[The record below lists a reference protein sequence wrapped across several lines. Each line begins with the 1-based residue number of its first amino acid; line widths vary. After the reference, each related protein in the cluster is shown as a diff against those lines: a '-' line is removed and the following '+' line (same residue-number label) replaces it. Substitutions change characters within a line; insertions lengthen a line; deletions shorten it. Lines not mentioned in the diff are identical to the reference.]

1 MGKKIYLNDNRR
13 VVDKSIATCW
23 FADLL
28 DDSGLPVG
36 EIFGLITK
44 SHDT

>member
-1 MGKKIYLNDNRR
+1 MSEKICLDDNHR

-23 FADLL
+23 VADLL

-36 EIFGLITK
+36 EVFGLIIK
-44 SHDT
+44 SLDT